1 MKLKTD
7 DTSLITAQQ
16 PDAPTPETPDAAQ
29 SPRRSLWK
37 TWIADLLLF
46 CFTGIYVELC
56 LHLCVYHK
64 LDRHTIYL
72 ILFALQA
79 GVFFSLLTSF
89 LPKILRQIVGVLLV
103 AVQVLFAEVQL
114 VYQCIFGNFMPISQ
128 VSMGENVITNFNS
141 QIFYAIFK
149 NLPRIILLLLPLI
162 AEQALSVTIGL
173 ADTLM
178 VSSVGE
184 AAVSGVSLVDSFN
197 TLMIQIMSALATGGA
212 VVTSQY
218 IGHQEPKNAKAAA
231 AQILF
236 VLSSFSVLVAA
247 VVIGGR
253 HAILRGIFGSID
265 ADVMTYAET
274 YFLLSALSY
283 PFIGLYNAG
292 AALFR
297 AQGNSKISMMSSLV
311 MNVVNIG
318 GNAVLIYG
326 FKMGVMGA
334 ALASL
339 VSRAIACVAVLYLL
353 QRPAC
358 PLRVDGLQALAP
370 KARLIQQILRVGI
383 PAGIENGMFQIGKLS
398 VSSLTSTLGT
408 AAIAANAVANTTT
421 TFLNIPAN
429 AVGMAALT
437 VVGQCLGAGEKDQAV
452 YYSRRLMLTAYC
464 GAWVM
469 NLSAFFFAN
478 RFAVSLFNLS
488 PEAQAMALDIMVWF
502 NIVSLFVWPS
512 SFTLPNILR
521 AAGDARFTMTV
532 SIVSMWA
539 FRVGFCYL
547 CVLAFHGGLLAIW
560 MGMYLD
566 WAFRSL
572 CFFVRFV
579 RGKWL
584 EQQVI

>member
-1 MKLKTD
+1 MSTTQKP
-7 DTSLITAQQ
+7 IN
-16 PDAPTPETPDAAQ
+16 P
-29 SPRRSLWK
+29 
-37 TWIADLLLF
+37 LF
-46 CFTGIYVELC
+46 T
-56 LHLCVYHK
+56 
-64 LDRHTIYL
+64 R
-72 ILFALQA
+72 QA
-79 GVFFSLLTSF
+79 
-89 LPKILRQIVGVLLV
+89 LV
-103 AVQVLFAEVQL
+103 A
-114 VYQCIFGNFMPISQ
+114 
-128 VSMGENVITNFNS
+128 
-141 QIFYAIFK
+141 
-149 NLPRIILLLLPLI
+149 LLLPLI

-197 TLMIQIMSALATGGA
+197 TLMIQVMSALATGGA

-236 VLSSFSVLVAA
+236 VLASFSLVVAA
-247 VVIGGR
+247 VVVVGR

-265 ADVMTYAET
+265 ADVMRYAET

-283 PFIGLYNAG
+283 PFIGLFNAG

-297 AQGNSKISMMSSLV
+297 AQGNSKISMLSSLV
-311 MNVVNIG
+311 MNVINIG

-326 FKMGVMGA
+326 FGMGVLGA

-339 VSRAIACVAVLYLL
+339 VSRAVSCLVVLWLL

-358 PLRVDGLQALAP
+358 PLRVDGLRALAP
-370 KARLIQQILRVGI
+370 DGGLIRRILRVGI

-408 AAIAANAVANTTT
+408 AAIAANAVANTAS

-437 VVGQCLGAGEKDQAV
+437 VVGQCLGAGEKEQAV
-452 YYSRRLMLTAYC
+452 YYSRRLLLTAYC

-469 NLSAFFFAN
+469 NLSAFLFAN
-478 RFAVSLFNLS
+478 RFVISLFNLS
-488 PEAQAMALDIMVWF
+488 PEAQTMALQVMVWF
-502 NIVSLFVWPS
+502 NFVSLFFWPS

-521 AAGDARFTMTV
+521 AAGDARFTMAV
-532 SIVSMWA
+532 SILSMWV
-539 FRVGFCYL
+539 FRVGFCYVM
-547 CVLAFHGGLLAIW
+547 VLGFHGRLLSIW
-560 MGMYLD
+560 MGMFLD
-566 WAFRSL
+566 WVFRSL
-572 CFFVRFV
+572 CFFVRFA
-579 RGKWL
+579 RGRWM
-584 EQQVI
+584 EQSVI

>member
-1 MKLKTD
+1 M
-7 DTSLITAQQ
+7 TASRFKNPPMFTRQQ
-16 PDAPTPETPDAAQ
+16 
-29 SPRRSLWK
+29 
-37 TWIADLLLF
+37 
-46 CFTGIYVELC
+46 
-56 LHLCVYHK
+56 
-64 LDRHTIYL
+64 
-72 ILFALQA
+72 
-79 GVFFSLLTSF
+79 
-89 LPKILRQIVGVLLV
+89 LV
-103 AVQVLFAEVQL
+103 A
-114 VYQCIFGNFMPISQ
+114 
-128 VSMGENVITNFNS
+128 
-141 QIFYAIFK
+141 
-149 NLPRIILLLLPLI
+149 LLLPLI

-197 TLMIQIMSALATGGA
+197 TLMIQVMSALATGGA

-218 IGHQEPKNAKAAA
+218 IGRQEPKDAKRAA

-236 VLSSFSVLVAA
+236 ILASFSSLVMA
-247 VVIGGR
+247 VVVVGR

-265 ADVMTYAET
+265 ADVMRYAET
-274 YFLLSALSY
+274 YFLLSALSS

-318 GNAVLIYG
+318 GNAVLIFG
-326 FKMGVMGA
+326 FGMGVMGA

-339 VSRAIACVAVLYLL
+339 VSRAVACIAVLYLL

-358 PLRVDGLQALAP
+358 PLRLESVRALAP
-370 KARLIQQILRVGI
+370 QGRLIRQILRVGI
-383 PAGIENGMFQIGKLS
+383 PAGIENGIFQIGKLS

-452 YYSRRLMLTAYC
+452 YYSRRLILVAYC
-464 GAWVM
+464 GAWFM
-469 NLSAFFFAN
+469 NISAFLFAN
-478 RFAVSLFNLS
+478 RFALSLFHLS
-488 PEAQAMALDIMVWF
+488 PEAYAMALEVMVWF
-502 NIVSLFVWPS
+502 NIVSLFIWPS

-521 AAGDARFTMTV
+521 AAGDARFTMAV

-547 CVLAFHGGLLAIW
+547 CVLAFHGGLLSIW

-566 WAFRSL
+566 WVFRSL
-572 CFFVRFV
+572 CFFVRFL

-584 EQQVI
+584 EQHVI

>member
-1 MKLKTD
+1 M
-7 DTSLITAQQ
+7 TSSKFTSKPLFSRQALTA
-16 PDAPTPETPDAAQ
+16 
-29 SPRRSLWK
+29 
-37 TWIADLLLF
+37 
-46 CFTGIYVELC
+46 
-56 LHLCVYHK
+56 
-64 LDRHTIYL
+64 
-72 ILFALQA
+72 
-79 GVFFSLLTSF
+79 
-89 LPKILRQIVGVLLV
+89 
-103 AVQVLFAEVQL
+103 
-114 VYQCIFGNFMPISQ
+114 
-128 VSMGENVITNFNS
+128 
-141 QIFYAIFK
+141 
-149 NLPRIILLLLPLI
+149 LLLPLI

-218 IGHQEPKNAKAAA
+218 IGHREPKNAKAAA

-236 VLSSFSVLVAA
+236 VLSSFSLVVAA
-247 VVIGGR
+247 VVVVGR

-265 ADVMTYAET
+265 ADVMRYAET

-297 AQGNSKISMMSSLV
+297 AQGNSKISMLSSLV

-318 GNAVLIYG
+318 GNAVLIFG
-326 FKMGVMGA
+326 FGMGVMGA

-339 VSRAIACVAVLYLL
+339 ISRAVACFAVLSLL
-353 QRPAC
+353 QKPAC
-358 PLRVDGLQALAP
+358 PLRVEGLQALKP
-370 KARLIQQILRVGI
+370 DGGLIRRILRVGI

-437 VVGQCLGAGEKDQAV
+437 VVGQCLGAGEKEQAV
-452 YYSRRLMLTAYC
+452 YYSRRLLLTAYC
-464 GAWVM
+464 GAWIM
-469 NLSAFFFAN
+469 NISAFLFAN
-478 RFAVSLFNLS
+478 KFAISLFHLS
-488 PEAQAMALDIMVWF
+488 PEAQAMALEVMVWF
-502 NIVSLFVWPS
+502 NIVSLFFWPS

-521 AAGDARFTMTV
+521 AAGDARFTMSV
-532 SIVSMWA
+532 SIFSMWA

-547 CVLAFHGGLLAIW
+547 MVLAFHGGLLSIW
-560 MGMYLD
+560 TGMFLD
-566 WAFRSL
+566 WVFRSL

-579 RGKWL
+579 RGRWM
-584 EQQVI
+584 EQNVI

>member
-1 MKLKTD
+1 MKSSKF
-7 DTSLITAQQ
+7 TS
-16 PDAPTPETPDAAQ
+16 TPLF
-29 SPRRSLWK
+29 PR
-37 TWIADLLLF
+37 
-46 CFTGIYVELC
+46 
-56 LHLCVYHK
+56 
-64 LDRHTIYL
+64 
-72 ILFALQA
+72 QA
-79 GVFFSLLTSF
+79 
-89 LPKILRQIVGVLLV
+89 LV
-103 AVQVLFAEVQL
+103 A
-114 VYQCIFGNFMPISQ
+114 
-128 VSMGENVITNFNS
+128 
-141 QIFYAIFK
+141 
-149 NLPRIILLLLPLI
+149 LLLPLI

-265 ADVMTYAET
+265 ADVMHYAET

-297 AQGNSKISMMSSLV
+297 AQGNSKISMLSSLV

-318 GNAVLIYG
+318 GNAMLIYG
-326 FKMGVMGA
+326 FGMGVMGA

-339 VSRAIACVAVLYLL
+339 VSRAIACAVVLYLL
-353 QRPAC
+353 QKPGCA
-358 PLRVDGLQALAP
+358 
-370 KARLIQQILRVGI
+370 LRVGI

-437 VVGQCLGAGEKDQAV
+437 VVGQCLGAGEKEQAV

-464 GAWVM
+464 GAWAM

-547 CVLAFHGGLLAIW
+547 AVLCFGGGLLSIW

-566 WAFRSL
+566 WVFRSL
-572 CFFVRFV
+572 CFYLRFR
-579 RGKWL
+579 RGSWL
-584 EQQVI
+584 EQSVI

>member
-1 MKLKTD
+1 MTATKTPAFHKPPLF
-7 DTSLITAQQ
+7 TRQQLIA
-16 PDAPTPETPDAAQ
+16 
-29 SPRRSLWK
+29 
-37 TWIADLLLF
+37 
-46 CFTGIYVELC
+46 
-56 LHLCVYHK
+56 
-64 LDRHTIYL
+64 
-72 ILFALQA
+72 
-79 GVFFSLLTSF
+79 
-89 LPKILRQIVGVLLV
+89 
-103 AVQVLFAEVQL
+103 
-114 VYQCIFGNFMPISQ
+114 
-128 VSMGENVITNFNS
+128 
-141 QIFYAIFK
+141 
-149 NLPRIILLLLPLI
+149 LLLPLI

-218 IGHQEPKNAKAAA
+218 IGRQEPRDARNAA

-236 VLSSFSVLVAA
+236 ILSSFSLLVAA
-247 VVIGGR
+247 VVVVGR
-253 HAILRGIFGSID
+253 HAILQGIFGSID
-265 ADVMTYAET
+265 ADVMHYAET

-339 VSRAIACVAVLYLL
+339 VSRAIACAVVLYLL
-353 QRPAC
+353 QKPDCA
-358 PLRVDGLQALAP
+358 LRVDSLRAMAPNGGLI
-370 KARLIQQILRVGI
+370 RRILRVGI

-421 TFLNIPAN
+421 TFLNIP
-429 AVGMAALT
+429 
-437 VVGQCLGAGEKDQAV
+437 
-452 YYSRRLMLTAYC
+452 
-464 GAWVM
+464 
-469 NLSAFFFAN
+469 AN

-532 SIVSMWA
+532 SIVSMWT

-547 CVLAFHGGLLAIW
+547 AVLCFGGGLLSIW

-566 WAFRSL
+566 WVFRSL
-572 CFFVRFV
+572 CFYLRFR
-579 RGKWL
+579 RGSWL
-584 EQQVI
+584 EQSVI

>member
-1 MKLKTD
+1 MSTTQKP
-7 DTSLITAQQ
+7 IN
-16 PDAPTPETPDAAQ
+16 P
-29 SPRRSLWK
+29 
-37 TWIADLLLF
+37 LF
-46 CFTGIYVELC
+46 T
-56 LHLCVYHK
+56 
-64 LDRHTIYL
+64 R
-72 ILFALQA
+72 QA
-79 GVFFSLLTSF
+79 
-89 LPKILRQIVGVLLV
+89 LV
-103 AVQVLFAEVQL
+103 A
-114 VYQCIFGNFMPISQ
+114 
-128 VSMGENVITNFNS
+128 
-141 QIFYAIFK
+141 
-149 NLPRIILLLLPLI
+149 LLLPLI

-197 TLMIQIMSALATGGA
+197 TLMIQVMSALATGGA

-218 IGHQEPKNAKAAA
+218 IGHREPKNAKAAA

-236 VLSSFSVLVAA
+236 VLASFSLVVAA
-247 VVIGGR
+247 VVVVGR

-265 ADVMTYAET
+265 ADVMRYAET

-297 AQGNSKISMMSSLV
+297 AQGNSKISMLSSLV
-311 MNVVNIG
+311 MNVINIG

-326 FKMGVMGA
+326 FGMGVLGA

-339 VSRAIACVAVLYLL
+339 VSRAVSCLVVLWLL

-358 PLRVDGLQALAP
+358 PLRVDGLRALAP
-370 KARLIQQILRVGI
+370 DGGLIRRILRVGI

-437 VVGQCLGAGEKDQAV
+437 VVGQCLGAGEKEQAV
-452 YYSRRLMLTAYC
+452 YYSRRLLLTAYC

-469 NLSAFFFAN
+469 NLSAFLFAN
-478 RFAVSLFNLS
+478 RFAISLFNLS
-488 PEAQAMALDIMVWF
+488 TEAQTMALQVMVWF
-502 NIVSLFVWPS
+502 NFVSLFFWPS
-512 SFTLPNILR
+512 SFTLPIILR
-521 AAGDARFTMTV
+521 AAGDARFTMAV
-532 SIVSMWA
+532 SILSMWV
-539 FRVGFCYL
+539 FRVGFCYVM
-547 CVLAFHGGLLAIW
+547 VLGFHGRLLSIW
-560 MGMYLD
+560 MGMFLD
-566 WAFRSL
+566 WVFRSL
-572 CFFVRFV
+572 CFFVRFA
-579 RGKWL
+579 RGRWM
-584 EQQVI
+584 EQSVI

>member
-1 MKLKTD
+1 M
-7 DTSLITAQQ
+7 TSTQKPIN
-16 PDAPTPETPDAAQ
+16 P
-29 SPRRSLWK
+29 
-37 TWIADLLLF
+37 LF
-46 CFTGIYVELC
+46 T
-56 LHLCVYHK
+56 
-64 LDRHTIYL
+64 R
-72 ILFALQA
+72 QA
-79 GVFFSLLTSF
+79 
-89 LPKILRQIVGVLLV
+89 LV
-103 AVQVLFAEVQL
+103 A
-114 VYQCIFGNFMPISQ
+114 
-128 VSMGENVITNFNS
+128 
-141 QIFYAIFK
+141 
-149 NLPRIILLLLPLI
+149 LLLPLI

-197 TLMIQIMSALATGGA
+197 TLMIQVMSALATGGA

-218 IGHQEPKNAKAAA
+218 IGHREPKNAKAAA

-236 VLSSFSVLVAA
+236 VLASFSLVVAA
-247 VVIGGR
+247 VVVVGR

-265 ADVMTYAET
+265 ADVMRYAET

-297 AQGNSKISMMSSLV
+297 AQGNSKISMLSSLV

-318 GNAVLIYG
+318 GNAIFIFG
-326 FKMGVMGA
+326 FGMGVLGA

-339 VSRAIACVAVLYLL
+339 ISRAIACCAVLYLL
-353 QRPAC
+353 QKPQCMLRIPGLAALRP
-358 PLRVDGLQALAP
+358 DS
-370 KARLIQQILRVGI
+370 RLIRRILRVGI

-437 VVGQCLGAGEKDQAV
+437 VVGQCLGAGEKEQAV
-452 YYSRRLMLTAYC
+452 YYSRRLLLTAYC

-469 NLSAFFFAN
+469 NISAFLFAN
-478 RFAVSLFNLS
+478 RFAISLFNLS
-488 PEAQAMALDIMVWF
+488 PEAQTMALQVMVWF
-502 NIVSLFVWPS
+502 NFVSLFFWPS

-521 AAGDARFTMTV
+521 AAGDARFTMAV
-532 SIVSMWA
+532 SILSMWV
-539 FRVGFCYL
+539 FRVGFCYVM
-547 CVLAFHGGLLAIW
+547 VLGFHGRLLSIW
-560 MGMYLD
+560 MGMFLD
-566 WAFRSL
+566 WVFRSL
-572 CFFVRFV
+572 CFFVRFA
-579 RGKWL
+579 RGRWM
-584 EQQVI
+584 EQSVI

>member
-1 MKLKTD
+1 MSTTQKP
-7 DTSLITAQQ
+7 IN
-16 PDAPTPETPDAAQ
+16 P
-29 SPRRSLWK
+29 
-37 TWIADLLLF
+37 LF
-46 CFTGIYVELC
+46 T
-56 LHLCVYHK
+56 
-64 LDRHTIYL
+64 RH
-72 ILFALQA
+72 A
-79 GVFFSLLTSF
+79 
-89 LPKILRQIVGVLLV
+89 LV
-103 AVQVLFAEVQL
+103 A
-114 VYQCIFGNFMPISQ
+114 
-128 VSMGENVITNFNS
+128 
-141 QIFYAIFK
+141 
-149 NLPRIILLLLPLI
+149 LLLPLI

-197 TLMIQIMSALATGGA
+197 TLMIQVMSALATGGA

-218 IGHQEPKNAKAAA
+218 IGHREPKNAKAAA

-236 VLSSFSVLVAA
+236 VLASFSLVVAA
-247 VVIGGR
+247 VVVVGR

-265 ADVMTYAET
+265 ADVMRYAET

-297 AQGNSKISMMSSLV
+297 AQGNSKISMLSSLV
-311 MNVVNIG
+311 MNVINIG

-326 FKMGVMGA
+326 FGMGVLGA

-339 VSRAIACVAVLYLL
+339 VSRAVSCLVVLWLL

-358 PLRVDGLQALAP
+358 PLRVDGLRALAP
-370 KARLIQQILRVGI
+370 DGGLIRRILRVGI

-408 AAIAANAVANTTT
+408 AAIAANAVANTAS

-437 VVGQCLGAGEKDQAV
+437 VVGQCLGAGEKEQAV
-452 YYSRRLMLTAYC
+452 YYSRRLLLTAYC

-469 NLSAFFFAN
+469 NLSAFLFAN
-478 RFAVSLFNLS
+478 RFVISLFNLS
-488 PEAQAMALDIMVWF
+488 PEAQTMALQVMVWF
-502 NIVSLFVWPS
+502 NFVSLFFWPS

-521 AAGDARFTMTV
+521 AAGDARFTMAV
-532 SIVSMWA
+532 SILSMWV
-539 FRVGFCYL
+539 FRVGFCYVM
-547 CVLAFHGGLLAIW
+547 VLGFHGRLLSIW
-560 MGMYLD
+560 MGMFLD
-566 WAFRSL
+566 WVFRSL
-572 CFFVRFV
+572 CFFVRFA
-579 RGKWL
+579 RGRWM
-584 EQQVI
+584 EQSVI

>member
-1 MKLKTD
+1 ML
-7 DTSLITAQQ
+7 
-16 PDAPTPETPDAAQ
+16 
-29 SPRRSLWK
+29 
-37 TWIADLLLF
+37 
-46 CFTGIYVELC
+46 
-56 LHLCVYHK
+56 
-64 LDRHTIYL
+64 
-72 ILFALQA
+72 
-79 GVFFSLLTSF
+79 
-89 LPKILRQIVGVLLV
+89 
-103 AVQVLFAEVQL
+103 
-114 VYQCIFGNFMPISQ
+114 
-128 VSMGENVITNFNS
+128 
-141 QIFYAIFK
+141 
-149 NLPRIILLLLPLI
+149 
-162 AEQALSVTIGL
+162 
-173 ADTLM
+173 
-178 VSSVGE
+178 
-184 AAVSGVSLVDSFN
+184 
-197 TLMIQIMSALATGGA
+197 
-212 VVTSQY
+212 
-218 IGHQEPKNAKAAA
+218 
-231 AQILF
+231 
-236 VLSSFSVLVAA
+236 
-247 VVIGGR
+247 
-253 HAILRGIFGSID
+253 
-265 ADVMTYAET
+265 
-274 YFLLSALSY
+274 
-283 PFIGLYNAG
+283 
-292 AALFR
+292 
-297 AQGNSKISMMSSLV
+297 SSLV

-326 FKMGVMGA
+326 FGMGVMGA

-339 VSRAIACVAVLYLL
+339 VSRAIACAVVLYLL
-353 QRPAC
+353 QKPGCA
-358 PLRVDGLQALAP
+358 LRVDSLRAMTPNGGLI
-370 KARLIQQILRVGI
+370 RRILRVGI

-437 VVGQCLGAGEKDQAV
+437 VVGQCLGAGEKEQAV

-547 CVLAFHGGLLAIW
+547 AVLCFGGGLLSIW

-566 WAFRSL
+566 WVFRSL
-572 CFFVRFV
+572 CFYLRFR
-579 RGKWL
+579 RGSWL
-584 EQQVI
+584 EQSVI

>member
-1 MKLKTD
+1 MSTTQKP
-7 DTSLITAQQ
+7 IN
-16 PDAPTPETPDAAQ
+16 P
-29 SPRRSLWK
+29 
-37 TWIADLLLF
+37 LF
-46 CFTGIYVELC
+46 T
-56 LHLCVYHK
+56 
-64 LDRHTIYL
+64 R
-72 ILFALQA
+72 QA
-79 GVFFSLLTSF
+79 
-89 LPKILRQIVGVLLV
+89 LV
-103 AVQVLFAEVQL
+103 A
-114 VYQCIFGNFMPISQ
+114 
-128 VSMGENVITNFNS
+128 
-141 QIFYAIFK
+141 
-149 NLPRIILLLLPLI
+149 LLLPLI

-197 TLMIQIMSALATGGA
+197 TLMIQVMSALATGGA

-236 VLSSFSVLVAA
+236 VLASFSLVVAA
-247 VVIGGR
+247 VVVVGR
-253 HAILRGIFGSID
+253 HAILRGIFGAID
-265 ADVMTYAET
+265 ADVMDYAET

-297 AQGNSKISMMSSLV
+297 AQGNSKISMLSSLV
-311 MNVVNIG
+311 MNVINIG

-326 FKMGVMGA
+326 FGMGVLGA

-339 VSRAIACVAVLYLL
+339 VSRAVSCLVVLWLL
-353 QRPAC
+353 QRPGC
-358 PLRVDGLQALAP
+358 PLRVDGLRALAP
-370 KARLIQQILRVGI
+370 DGGLIRRILRVGI

-408 AAIAANAVANTTT
+408 AAIAANAVANTAS

-437 VVGQCLGAGEKDQAV
+437 VVGQCLGAGEKEQAV
-452 YYSRRLMLTAYC
+452 YYSRRLLLTAYC

-478 RFAVSLFNLS
+478 RMVVSLFHLS
-488 PEAQAMALDIMVWF
+488 PEAQTMALQVMVWF
-502 NIVSLFVWPS
+502 NFVSLFFWPS

-521 AAGDARFTMTV
+521 AAGDARFTMAV
-532 SIVSMWA
+532 SILSMWV
-539 FRVGFCYL
+539 FRVGFCYVM
-547 CVLAFHGGLLAIW
+547 VLGFHGRLLSIW
-560 MGMYLD
+560 MGMFLD
-566 WAFRSL
+566 WVFRSL
-572 CFFVRFV
+572 CFFVRFA
-579 RGKWL
+579 RGRWM
-584 EQQVI
+584 EQSVI

>member
-1 MKLKTD
+1 MQSSKFK
-7 DTSLITAQQ
+7 S
-16 PDAPTPETPDAAQ
+16 TPLF
-29 SPRRSLWK
+29 PR
-37 TWIADLLLF
+37 
-46 CFTGIYVELC
+46 
-56 LHLCVYHK
+56 
-64 LDRHTIYL
+64 
-72 ILFALQA
+72 QA
-79 GVFFSLLTSF
+79 
-89 LPKILRQIVGVLLV
+89 LV
-103 AVQVLFAEVQL
+103 A
-114 VYQCIFGNFMPISQ
+114 
-128 VSMGENVITNFNS
+128 
-141 QIFYAIFK
+141 
-149 NLPRIILLLLPLI
+149 LLLPLI

-265 ADVMTYAET
+265 ADVMHYAET

-297 AQGNSKISMMSSLV
+297 AQGNSKISMLSSLV

-326 FKMGVMGA
+326 FGMGVMGA

-339 VSRAIACVAVLYLL
+339 VSRAIACVVVLYLL
-353 QRPAC
+353 QKPGCA
-358 PLRVDGLQALAP
+358 
-370 KARLIQQILRVGI
+370 LRVGI

-408 AAIAANAVANTTT
+408 VAIAANAVANTTT

-437 VVGQCLGAGEKDQAV
+437 VVGQCLGAGEKEQAV
-452 YYSRRLMLTAYC
+452 YYARRLMLTAYC

-547 CVLAFHGGLLAIW
+547 AVLCFGGGLLSIW

-566 WAFRSL
+566 WVFRSL
-572 CFFVRFV
+572 CFYLRFR
-579 RGKWL
+579 RGSWL
-584 EQQVI
+584 EQSVI

>member
-1 MKLKTD
+1 MSTTQKP
-7 DTSLITAQQ
+7 IN
-16 PDAPTPETPDAAQ
+16 P
-29 SPRRSLWK
+29 
-37 TWIADLLLF
+37 LF
-46 CFTGIYVELC
+46 T
-56 LHLCVYHK
+56 
-64 LDRHTIYL
+64 R
-72 ILFALQA
+72 QA
-79 GVFFSLLTSF
+79 
-89 LPKILRQIVGVLLV
+89 LV
-103 AVQVLFAEVQL
+103 A
-114 VYQCIFGNFMPISQ
+114 
-128 VSMGENVITNFNS
+128 
-141 QIFYAIFK
+141 
-149 NLPRIILLLLPLI
+149 LLLPLI

-197 TLMIQIMSALATGGA
+197 TLMIQVMSALATGGA

-218 IGHQEPKNAKAAA
+218 IGHREPKNAKAAA

-236 VLSSFSVLVAA
+236 VLASFSLVVAA
-247 VVIGGR
+247 VVVVGR

-265 ADVMTYAET
+265 ADVMRYAET

-297 AQGNSKISMMSSLV
+297 AQGNSKISMLSSLV
-311 MNVVNIG
+311 MNVINIG

-326 FKMGVMGA
+326 FGMGVLGA

-339 VSRAIACVAVLYLL
+339 VSRAVSCAVVLWLL

-358 PLRVDGLQALAP
+358 PLRVDGLRALAP
-370 KARLIQQILRVGI
+370 DGGLIRRILRVGI

-408 AAIAANAVANTTT
+408 AAIAANAVANTAS

-437 VVGQCLGAGEKDQAV
+437 VVGQCLGAGEKEQAV
-452 YYSRRLMLTAYC
+452 YYSRRLLLTAYC

-469 NLSAFFFAN
+469 NLSAFLFAN
-478 RFAVSLFNLS
+478 RFVISLFNLS
-488 PEAQAMALDIMVWF
+488 PEAQTMALQVMVWF
-502 NIVSLFVWPS
+502 NFVSLFFWPS

-521 AAGDARFTMTV
+521 AAGDARFTMAV
-532 SIVSMWA
+532 SILSMWV
-539 FRVGFCYL
+539 FRVGFCYVM
-547 CVLAFHGGLLAIW
+547 VLGFHGRLLSIW
-560 MGMYLD
+560 MGMFLD
-566 WAFRSL
+566 WVFRSL
-572 CFFVRFV
+572 CFFVRFA
-579 RGKWL
+579 RGRWM
-584 EQQVI
+584 EQSVI

>member
-1 MKLKTD
+1 MSTTQKP
-7 DTSLITAQQ
+7 IN
-16 PDAPTPETPDAAQ
+16 P
-29 SPRRSLWK
+29 
-37 TWIADLLLF
+37 LF
-46 CFTGIYVELC
+46 T
-56 LHLCVYHK
+56 
-64 LDRHTIYL
+64 R
-72 ILFALQA
+72 QA
-79 GVFFSLLTSF
+79 
-89 LPKILRQIVGVLLV
+89 LV
-103 AVQVLFAEVQL
+103 A
-114 VYQCIFGNFMPISQ
+114 
-128 VSMGENVITNFNS
+128 
-141 QIFYAIFK
+141 
-149 NLPRIILLLLPLI
+149 LLLPLI

-197 TLMIQIMSALATGGA
+197 TLMIQVMSALATGGA

-218 IGHQEPKNAKAAA
+218 IGHREPKNAKAAA

-236 VLSSFSVLVAA
+236 VLASFSLVVAA
-247 VVIGGR
+247 VVVVGR

-265 ADVMTYAET
+265 ADVMRYAET

-297 AQGNSKISMMSSLV
+297 AQGNSKISMLSSLV
-311 MNVVNIG
+311 MNVINIG

-326 FKMGVMGA
+326 FGMGVLGA

-339 VSRAIACVAVLYLL
+339 VSRAVSCLVVLWLL

-358 PLRVDGLQALAP
+358 PLRVEGLKALAP
-370 KARLIQQILRVGI
+370 NGGLIRRILRVGI

-408 AAIAANAVANTTT
+408 AAIAANAVANPAS

-437 VVGQCLGAGEKDQAV
+437 VVGQCLGAGEKEQAV
-452 YYSRRLMLTAYC
+452 YYSRRLLLTAYC

-469 NLSAFFFAN
+469 NLSAFLFAN
-478 RFAVSLFNLS
+478 RFVISLFNLS
-488 PEAQAMALDIMVWF
+488 PEAQTMALQVMVWF
-502 NIVSLFVWPS
+502 NFVSLFFWPS

-521 AAGDARFTMTV
+521 AAGDARFTMAV
-532 SIVSMWA
+532 SILSMWV
-539 FRVGFCYL
+539 FRVGFCYVM
-547 CVLAFHGGLLAIW
+547 VLGFHGRLLSIW
-560 MGMYLD
+560 MGMFLD
-566 WAFRSL
+566 WVFRSL
-572 CFFVRFV
+572 CFFVRFA
-579 RGKWL
+579 RGRWM
-584 EQQVI
+584 EQSVI

>member
-1 MKLKTD
+1 MSTTQKP
-7 DTSLITAQQ
+7 IN
-16 PDAPTPETPDAAQ
+16 P
-29 SPRRSLWK
+29 
-37 TWIADLLLF
+37 LF
-46 CFTGIYVELC
+46 T
-56 LHLCVYHK
+56 
-64 LDRHTIYL
+64 R
-72 ILFALQA
+72 QA
-79 GVFFSLLTSF
+79 
-89 LPKILRQIVGVLLV
+89 LV
-103 AVQVLFAEVQL
+103 A
-114 VYQCIFGNFMPISQ
+114 
-128 VSMGENVITNFNS
+128 
-141 QIFYAIFK
+141 
-149 NLPRIILLLLPLI
+149 LLLPLI

-197 TLMIQIMSALATGGA
+197 TLMIQVMSALATGGA

-218 IGHQEPKNAKAAA
+218 IGHREPKNAKAAA

-236 VLSSFSVLVAA
+236 VLASFSLVVAA
-247 VVIGGR
+247 VVVVGR

-265 ADVMTYAET
+265 ADVMRYAET

-297 AQGNSKISMMSSLV
+297 AQGNSRISMLSSLV
-311 MNVVNIG
+311 MNVINIG

-326 FKMGVMGA
+326 FGMGVLGA

-339 VSRAIACVAVLYLL
+339 VSRAVSCLVVLWLL

-358 PLRVDGLQALAP
+358 PLRVDGLRALAP
-370 KARLIQQILRVGI
+370 DGGLIRRILRVGI

-408 AAIAANAVANTTT
+408 AAIAANAVANTAS

-437 VVGQCLGAGEKDQAV
+437 VVGQCLGAGEKEQAV
-452 YYSRRLMLTAYC
+452 YYSRRLLLTAYC

-469 NLSAFFFAN
+469 NLSAFLFAN
-478 RFAVSLFNLS
+478 RFVISLFNLS
-488 PEAQAMALDIMVWF
+488 PEAQTMALQVMVWF
-502 NIVSLFVWPS
+502 NFVSLFFWPS

-521 AAGDARFTMTV
+521 AAGDARFTMAV
-532 SIVSMWA
+532 SILSMWV
-539 FRVGFCYL
+539 FRVGFCYVM
-547 CVLAFHGGLLAIW
+547 VLGFHGRLLSIW
-560 MGMYLD
+560 MGMFLD
-566 WAFRSL
+566 WVFRSL
-572 CFFVRFV
+572 CFFVRFA
-579 RGKWL
+579 RGRWM
-584 EQQVI
+584 EQSVI